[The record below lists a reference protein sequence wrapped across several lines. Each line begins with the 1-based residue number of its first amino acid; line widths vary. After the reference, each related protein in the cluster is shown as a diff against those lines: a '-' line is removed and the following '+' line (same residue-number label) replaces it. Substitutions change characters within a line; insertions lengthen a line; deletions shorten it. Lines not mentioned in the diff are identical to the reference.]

1 MPLNV
6 FFCPLSLCKSYD
18 EIADKV
24 GRHPQNTAEL
34 VETME
39 FLSQSMETTVFKL
52 EFKIADAKRRLMF
65 LLDYAEMPAED
76 IKLNSTV
83 FFWPELVMQILEKNQ
98 VRLQALREKTED
110 KLRDRLVKFDDK
122 LKEMLKRV
130 EAYKTIGVS
139 IIFFIMAFWDF
150 G

>member
-1 MPLNV
+1 
-6 FFCPLSLCKSYD
+6 
-18 EIADKV
+18 
-24 GRHPQNTAEL
+24 
-34 VETME
+34 
-39 FLSQSMETTVFKL
+39 METTVYKL
-52 EFKIADAKRRLMF
+52 EIKIAEAKRRLMF

-98 VRLQALREKTED
+98 VRLASLREKTED
-110 KLRDRLVKFDDK
+110 KLKDRITKFDDK

-139 IIFFIMAFWDF
+139 KFIFY
-150 G
+150 